1 MSGIGLDNNSIK
13 KDTYIKYADIIALCF
28 SLVVYALFNLLL
40 VNKFFPI
47 TEGWFQDAANYINNG
62 ETIYK
67 DFYMFIPPGFPMLT
81 SAISALSDNAFIIF
95 RLIGVAERLAMLA
108 LVYRMLRRLFSPMV
122 SAVSALTGA
131 VVYIANVQEIFYGY
145 YQTSLFLGLI
155 GVWLCIRMYETF
167 EENPYIHAFFFGFC
181 AAASFMVKQTLGL
194 LLSLAVGVMFLAAVY
209 FVNMK
214 KALKVLGIVVVGCAV
229 FFAGAIMTMFFT
241 DTLIPFVKQVFGGAS
256 SKGSLLSV
264 LFGFIPR
271 ILTSNALI
279 LGGFFLVFYVLN
291 VIKEKFSGPKTKLI
305 CNIIQWMLILAVSVW
320 LIVVLVD
327 AVKNRDQAFPVTWK
341 LIFLLV
347 IGFLILGLGFAF
359 MCSKESSKKHWA
371 IAPSIMLAGFV
382 FLFRTITSAKQSL
395 FNFFQL
401 RDFRQH
407 FLFAIFLAEFL
418 ISVYLLYLV
427 AIKKDRLKTVGL
439 IICVASWSIMYVHG
453 FSYTIEDHSAFLS
466 VSLFMGYLLSAPI
479 SVKKAKQVLAL
490 ILACFTVLTV
500 FYQRNWFT
508 YHWWGVNMTN
518 TTYDATAT
526 FDDPHLK
533 GIYANSETTVP
544 MNEIYHLVEQYKKED
559 STLYSFPHI
568 AYFNVMANLPSP
580 TFAKTHYFDV
590 CSDNQAKADATVLL
604 QNPPDFIVWMD
615 MPEETW
621 LIHEEL
627 FRNEETSGQR
637 DIQKAYQAL
646 VGSGSYSLLGVYRI
660 YSSDPIYLWVS
671 NELKI
676 QTN

>member
-1 MSGIGLDNNSIK
+1 MSSASSNNSIIK
-13 KDTYIKYADIIALCF
+13 RDTYVKYADIIALCF
-28 SLVVYALFNLLL
+28 SLIVYAVFNLHL

-62 ETIYK
+62 QTLYK
-67 DFYMFIPPGFPMLT
+67 DFYMFIPPGFPLLT
-81 SAISALSDNAFIIF
+81 SAISALSDNVFLIF
-95 RLIGVAERLAMLA
+95 RLIGIAERLAMLA
-108 LVYRMLRRLFSPMV
+108 LVYRILRRLFSPMV

-155 GVWLCIRMYETF
+155 SVWLCIRMYETF
-167 EENPYIHAFFFGFC
+167 EQNPYIYAFFFGFC

-194 LLSLAVGVMFLAAVY
+194 LLSLAVGAMFLAAVY
-209 FVNMK
+209 FVNIK
-214 KALKVLGIVVVGCAV
+214 KAVKVLGVVIAGCTV
-229 FFAGAIMTMFFT
+229 FFVGAIVIMGIT

-271 ILTSNALI
+271 ILTPNALI
-279 LGGFFLVFYVLN
+279 LGSLFLGFYALG
-291 VIKEKFSGPKTKLI
+291 VIKTKYSGEKTKKI
-305 CNIIQWMLILAVSVW
+305 YVIIQWVMILVVTVW
-320 LIVVLVD
+320 LIIILLD
-327 AVKNRDQAFPVTWK
+327 AIKNRDAGFPVTWQFIV
-341 LIFLLV
+341 LML
-347 IGFLILGLGFAF
+347 IGFLILGFGFALL
-359 MCSKESSKKHWA
+359 CSRESSKKHWA
-371 IAPSIMLAGFV
+371 VAPSVMLAGFV
-382 FLFRTITSAKQSL
+382 FLFKTITSAKQSL
-395 FNFFQL
+395 FNHFQL

-418 ISVYLLYLV
+418 VSVYLLYRV
-427 AIKKDRLKTVGL
+427 AIKKDNYKAIGL

-466 VSLFMGYLLSAPI
+466 TSLFMGYLLSAPI
-479 SVKKAKQVLAL
+479 SFKKAKQVLAL
-490 ILACFTVLTV
+490 ALACFTVITV

-518 TTYDATAT
+518 TTYDASAT

-533 GIYANSETTVP
+533 GIRANSETTVP

-568 AYFNVMANLPSP
+568 AYFNVMAELPSP

-590 CSDNQAKADATVLL
+590 CSDAQAEADAMVLL
-604 QNPPDFIVWMD
+604 ENPPDFIVWMD

-627 FRNEETSGQR
+627 FRNEESSGQR
-637 DIQKAYQAL
+637 AIQKSYQDL
-646 VGSGSYSLLGVYRI
+646 VGSGNYTLLGVYHI
-660 YSSDPIYLWVS
+660 YSSDPIYLWV
-671 NELKI
+671 NTELQK
-676 QTN
+676 